1 MAETE
6 PFDTFDGSEPFDLSS
21 TYVHLASGARAV
33 PLPDFA
39 WTPEHL
45 ASYTERF
52 AADGVEGRLVMVAES
67 AGDWPSWE
75 RHPAGEEVV
84 ALLSGRIDLIQR
96 VGTSERRIPLAA
108 GQAVVN
114 PTGVWH
120 TVDVHEPGSVLFITP
135 GLGTENEVR
144 S

>member
-6 PFDTFDGSEPFDLSS
+6 PSDAFDGSEPFDLSS

-33 PLPDFA
+33 PVPDFE
-39 WTPEHL
+39 WTPEYL
-45 ASYTERF
+45 DSYTERF
-52 AADGVEGRLVMVAES
+52 AADGIEGRLVMVAES
-67 AGDWPSWE
+67 NGDWPSWE

-84 ALLSGRIDLIQR
+84 VCLSGTIDLIQR
-96 VGTSERRIPLAA
+96 VESGERRITLAA

-120 TVDVHEPGSVLFITP
+120 TVDVREPGAVLFITP
-135 GLGTENEVR
+135 GLGTENEAR